1 MVEPFFLL
9 TARSRGATAGL
20 FGLLRWRPDKR
31 SGLMSNGMVTRES
44 TSLLSRSVL
53 VLFSLAAGFAYRA
66 SVSLIP
72 AGIFED
78 AFLLGLAVLLLAVAV
93 FARRSRSLERY
104 WEIPFAFFVFTIA
117 GFAGDVSISPLQW
130 WFIHDVLH
138 ETPSVNNPLASTILG
153 TVLVQMFGTLSL
165 VLPIILLT
173 KASGSSLKTLFLNQQ
188 RSWLWLLVSIIG
200 FLVFFLLAAFGLSKT
215 FFPNNGVTFSRFLAL
230 TPALLVL
237 VLCNG
242 LREELWFRGLFLKKY
257 GRFLGPFSS
266 NLLAAI
272 IFTSFHVQVQYSRS
286 LPLFL
291 AIALIQ
297 GLILGY
303 LMQKSESLLA
313 PVIFHAGIDIP
324 IFLVYLSYVSR

>member
-1 MVEPFFLL
+1 MTSNVIVTKEP
-9 TARSRGATAGL
+9 
-20 FGLLRWRPDKR
+20 
-31 SGLMSNGMVTRES
+31 
-44 TSLLSRSVL
+44 TSLISRSVL
-53 VLFSLAAGFAYRA
+53 VVFCLAAGFAYRA

-72 AGIFED
+72 PGIFED
-78 AFLLGLAVLLLAVAV
+78 SFLFGLAALFLTVAILT
-93 FARRSRSLERY
+93 RRSRSLQRY
-104 WEIPFAFFVFTIA
+104 WEIPFAFFVFIVA
-117 GFAGDVSISPLQW
+117 GFAGDVSISPLQQ

-138 ETPSVNNPLASTILG
+138 ETPSVHDPLASTVLG
-153 TVLVQMFGTLSL
+153 TVLAQVFGTLSL

-173 KASGSSLKTLFLNQQ
+173 KASGSSLNSIFLNKQ
-188 RSWLWLLVSIIG
+188 RSWVWLLVSIIG
-200 FLVFFLLAAFGLSKT
+200 FLVFFLLAASGRSAL

-257 GRFLGPFSS
+257 GRFMGPFAS

-272 IFTSFHVQVQYSRS
+272 IFASFHVQVQYSRS
-286 LPLFL
+286 LPIFL

-297 GLILGY
+297 GLILGF
-303 LMQKSESLLA
+303 LMQKSKSILA
-313 PVIFHAGIDIP
+313 PAIFHAGTDIP